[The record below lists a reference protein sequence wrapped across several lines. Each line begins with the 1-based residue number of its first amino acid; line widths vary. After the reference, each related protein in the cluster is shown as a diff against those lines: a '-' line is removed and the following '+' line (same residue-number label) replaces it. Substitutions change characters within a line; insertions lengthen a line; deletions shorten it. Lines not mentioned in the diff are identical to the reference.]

1 MSTYDLGN
9 GGHPATPGTPY
20 GTGDPFPKPIL
31 QTRRVEPV
39 GDSDGDDGMGYSQAR
54 AVAIVGALSAAIWI
68 LGLLYIFVAVMTHGN
83 A

>member
-31 QTRRVEPV
+31 QTRIEPV
-39 GDSDGDDGMGYSQAR
+39 ADGDMGYSQAKAI
-54 AVAIVGALSAAIWI
+54 AVVSAAGAVIWI
-68 LGLLYIFVAVMTHGN
+68 LGLLYVLVAVMTHGN
-83 A
+83 P

>member
-9 GGHPATPGTPY
+9 GGGHPATPGTPY

-31 QTRRVEPV
+31 QTRIEPV
-39 GDSDGDDGMGYSQAR
+39 AEGSMGYSQAK
-54 AVAIVGALSAAIWI
+54 AVAIVGALGAAIWI
-68 LGLLYIFVAVMTHGN
+68 LGLLYVFVAVITHGN